1 MLCILTIFPKYLLN
15 EWCVRLNHAILRYI
29 SFEKHWF
36 LSLRSERSY
45 AHWLA
50 IGAPLA
56 DHLELI
62 ERAQSRV
69 SEVRRGGSEAGA
81 NHPVIGNSQLNAS
94 MSNSA
99 WKTKEGADPAWGAF
113 QLSQI
118 PQFASNRTSFEFPIL
133 ASGLRRQHRFLLAKI
148 CSVSYWHAWKVKFGK
163 L

>member
-1 MLCILTIFPKYLLN
+1 MVCILTIFLKHLLN
-15 EWCVRLNHAILRYI
+15 EGCVCSNHAISRYI

-62 ERAQSRV
+62 ERALACDLKFDGV
-69 SEVRRGGSEAGA
+69 HSEAGA

-99 WKTKEGADPAWGAF
+99 WKTKEGAEDLAWGAF

-133 ASGLRRQHRFLLAKI
+133 ALGLRRRASI
-148 CSVSYWHAWKVKFGK
+148 PIG
-163 L
+163 

>member
-1 MLCILTIFPKYLLN
+1 MLCILTIFLKHLLN
-15 EWCVRLNHAILRYI
+15 EWCVCLNHYFKIYLVWKTLIFESQVGEKLRPLIGYWRSI
-29 SFEKHWF
+29 GR
-36 LSLRSERSY
+36 SL
-45 AHWLA
+45 
-50 IGAPLA
+50 GT
-56 DHLELI
+56 D
-62 ERAQSRV
+62 RARSRV
-69 SEVRRGGSEAGA
+69 SEVRRGGSDEGA

-99 WKTKEGADPAWGAF
+99 WKTKEGAEDLAWGAF